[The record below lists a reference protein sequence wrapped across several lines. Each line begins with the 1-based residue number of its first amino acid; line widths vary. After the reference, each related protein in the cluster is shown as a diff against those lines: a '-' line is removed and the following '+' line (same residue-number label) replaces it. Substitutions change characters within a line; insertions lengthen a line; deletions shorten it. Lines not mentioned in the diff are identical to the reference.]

1 METGYAGAAKYN
13 SRKGKSIMK
22 AISINVKPFSMIE
35 ILDCQIKK
43 EVNEHMLAYI
53 SGYISEKDVLGKFTP
68 DTEITIEITDED
80 GEIHTIFR
88 GLPDK
93 ISNTEEG
100 YLTKL
105 EIHAISKTTLLDT
118 EEKVRFFYN
127 KNQTYKEIVRYIV
140 SENEN
145 ASVIM
150 NHVSEQSCNIIAQ
163 YGETDWFFLKRLAS
177 CLNTVLV
184 PDCTNSHICFF
195 FGLPTKDDVELDV
208 EFYEVNIT
216 DHVREY
222 IVESREILNLCT
234 PVEFH
239 GHRLYVHG
247 IESRLYKQELIHK
260 YCLREKQG
268 FQVKPYGNEKII
280 GASFMGEVSK
290 VKNDVVRIN
299 CNYGCKVNNEDTV
312 WFPFASVYSSPEGTG
327 WYCMPEKGDR
337 IRIHF
342 PDENAN
348 QSYVINAV
356 HTESDGD
363 MRKNPEEKSIRTKHD
378 KEIRF
383 TPEKIMITNH
393 KGLSIVLDDEKGIMI
408 NSNRVV
414 KITASESVEFASG
427 GETSIVA
434 GRGIIFRENN
444 NSLMISDGISHTGLT
459 IQYQ

>member
-1 METGYAGAAKYN
+1 METGYVGTAKYN
-13 SRKGKSIMK
+13 SRKGRSIMK

-53 SGYISEKDVLGKFTP
+53 SGYIGEKDVLSKFTP
-68 DTEITIEITDED
+68 DTEITIEITDEN
-80 GEIHTIFR
+80 GVVHTIFR
-88 GLPDK
+88 GLPNK
-93 ISNTEEG
+93 ITNTEEG

-150 NHVSEQSCNIIAQ
+150 NHVSEQPCNIIAQ
-163 YGETDWFFLKRLAS
+163 YRETDWFFLKRLAS
-177 CLNTVLV
+177 CLNTVMV

-195 FGLPTKDDVELDV
+195 FGFPTKDDAELDV

-222 IVESREILNLCT
+222 IVESREILKLCT

-239 GHRLYVHG
+239 GQRLYVHG
-247 IESRLYKQELIHK
+247 IESSLYKQELIHR
-260 YCLREKQG
+260 YRLREKQG
-268 FQVKPYGNEKII
+268 FQQKHYGNEKII
-280 GASFMGEVSK
+280 GASLMGEVSK
-290 VKNDVVRIN
+290 VKSDVVRIN

-312 WFPFASVYSSPEGTG
+312 WFPFASIYSSPEGTG

-348 QSYVINAV
+348 QAYVINAV
-356 HTESDGD
+356 HTGSDGN

-408 NSNRVV
+408 NSNRAV
-414 KITASESVEFASG
+414 KIAASESVEFASG

>member
-1 METGYAGAAKYN
+1 M
-13 SRKGKSIMK
+13 MK
-22 AISINVKPFSMIE
+22 AIGINIKPFPMIE
-35 ILDCQIKK
+35 IIECQIKK
-43 EVNEHMLAYI
+43 EVNEHMRAYI
-53 SGYISEKDVLGKFTP
+53 SGYINDKDVLSKCMP
-68 DTEITIEITDED
+68 DTEITIEITDDD
-80 GEIHTIFR
+80 GEVHTFFR
-88 GLPDK
+88 GITDK

-100 YLTKL
+100 FLTKL
-105 EIHAISKTTLLDT
+105 EIHAISKTTLLDST
-118 EEKVRFFYN
+118 EKVRFFYN
-127 KNQTYKEIVRYIV
+127 KKQTYKEIVRYIV
-140 SENEN
+140 SDNKN

-150 NHVSEQSCNIIAQ
+150 NSVSEQPCNIIAQ
-163 YGETDWFFLKRLAS
+163 YKETDWLFLKRLAS

-195 FGLPTKDDVELDV
+195 FGLPTKDDAELDIT
-208 EFYEVNIT
+208 FYEVNIT
-216 DHVREY
+216 DHVQEY

-239 GHRLYVHG
+239 GHRLYVYE
-247 IESRLYKQELIHK
+247 IESRLHKQELIHR
-260 YCLREKQG
+260 YRLRGKQD
-268 FQVKPYGNEKII
+268 FQVKTYGNERII

-299 CNYGCKVNNEDTV
+299 CNYGCKVNNEDTA

-327 WYCMPEKGDR
+327 WYCMPEIGDR
-337 IRIHF
+337 IRLHF

-348 QSYVINAV
+348 QAYVINAV
-356 HTESDGD
+356 HTESDCD
-363 MRKNPEEKSIRTKHD
+363 LRKNPEEKSIRTKHD

-408 NSNRVV
+408 NSNKAV

>member
-1 METGYAGAAKYN
+1 METGYAGAVKYN
-13 SRKGKSIMK
+13 SRKGRVMMK
-22 AISINVKPFSMIE
+22 AISINIKPFPMIE
-35 ILDCQIKK
+35 IIECQIKK
-43 EVNEHMLAYI
+43 EVNEHMRAYI
-53 SGYISEKDVLGKFTP
+53 SGYINDKDVLSKCMP
-68 DTEITIEITDED
+68 DTEITIEITDD
-80 GEIHTIFR
+80 NGEVHTFFR
-88 GLPDK
+88 GITDK

-100 YLTKL
+100 FLTKL
-105 EIHAISKTTLLDT
+105 EIHAISKTTLLDST
-118 EEKVRFFYN
+118 EKVRFFYN
-127 KNQTYKEIVRYIV
+127 KKQTYKEIVRYIV
-140 SENEN
+140 SDNKN

-150 NHVSEQSCNIIAQ
+150 NRVSEKPCNIIAQ
-163 YGETDWFFLKRLAS
+163 YRETDWQFLKRLAS

-195 FGLPTKDDVELDV
+195 FGLPTKDDAELDV
-208 EFYEVNIT
+208 AFYEVNIT
-216 DHVREY
+216 DHVQEY

-239 GHRLYVHG
+239 GHRLYVYE
-247 IESRLYKQELIHK
+247 IESRLHKQELIHR
-260 YCLREKQG
+260 YRLRGKQD
-268 FQVKPYGNEKII
+268 FQVKTYGNERII

-327 WYCMPEKGDR
+327 WYCMPEIGDR
-337 IRIHF
+337 IRLHF

-348 QSYVINAV
+348 QAYVINAV
-356 HTESDGD
+356 HTESDCD
-363 MRKNPEEKSIRTKHD
+363 LRKNPEEKSIRTKHD

-408 NSNRVV
+408 NSNKAV